1 MQHLDIEEQE
11 LLESIENDEW
21 VSISN
26 KQEELSR
33 FQNMAKQ
40 QILKQKIE
48 LQMSTQDSDKIY
60 SLANQLGI
68 SVSSFVQD
76 IVHRYLQGELVEK
89 R

>member
-1 MQHLDIEEQE
+1 MQHLDLEEQE

-21 VSISN
+21 VRISN

-33 FQNMAKQ
+33 FQNIAKQ

-60 SLANQLGI
+60 GLANQLGI

-76 IVHRYLQGELVEK
+76 IVHRSLQGELVEK

>member
-1 MQHLDIEEQE
+1 MQHLNIEEQE

-21 VSISN
+21 VSIAN

-48 LQMSTQDSDKIY
+48 LYMSTQDADKIY

-68 SVSSFVQD
+68 SVSNFVQD

-89 R
+89 K

>member
-1 MQHLDIEEQE
+1 MQHLELEEQE

-26 KQEELSR
+26 PQEELSH
-33 FQNMAKQ
+33 FQNIAKQ
-40 QILKQKIE
+40 QILRQKIE
-48 LQMSTQDSDKIY
+48 LQMSNQDSDKIY
-60 SLANQLGI
+60 NLANQLGI

-76 IVHRYLQGELVEK
+76 IVHRYLQGDLVQK

>member
-33 FQNMAKQ
+33 FQNMARQ

-48 LQMSTQDSDKIY
+48 LQMSTQDADKIY

-68 SVSSFVQD
+68 SVSNFIQD

>member
-1 MQHLDIEEQE
+1 MQHLNIEEQE

-21 VSISN
+21 VSIAN

-48 LQMSTQDSDKIY
+48 LQMSTQDADKIY
-60 SLANQLGI
+60 SLDNQLGI
-68 SVSSFVQD
+68 SVSNFVQD

-89 R
+89 K

>member
-1 MQHLDIEEQE
+1 MQHLDTEEQE

-21 VSISN
+21 ESIAN

-48 LQMSTQDSDKIY
+48 LQISTQDSDKIY